1 MPSKAK
7 RKRRRTTREAY
18 PKSEILYILNIVSG
32 IFATCSL
39 MLLNPTIA
47 PAYTKSSTDKPTKEK
62 PVSCGLKAPS
72 NKRSLNKKEETQIS
86 SIITEVE
93 SLESKGLY
101 EQAANQY
108 FDAQKIIM
116 DAEGSCSVNS
126 GRFRLVYGSKLYR
139 AFRLEEAEE
148 QIKKGLEILQL
159 HSVGTRETC
168 EEFNGGI
175 EFLDEIYTKKQDFVS
190 LSDIFFKKWPFLK
203 KCLETQGEVTKPA
216 LFNIFIRLSGAFFSG
231 YVQEDNEALRSK
243 RAELAFDSLNKAY
256 SVVGGKP
263 TQMQLADIL
272 LKEGYFKYSMAGVS
286 KNNKR
291 SDLLL
296 RAREATSQALRIHT
310 GLNELERAEGSA
322 KQLAYIL
329 ESIGDYS
336 QADKIYRNLIA
347 RALDKPL
354 RATSISENYS
364 LLSGY
369 AMFTKNWDNKIHFRT
384 ALLML
389 RQWEHVALKALLPSI
404 TPKERIEYLNLFSQ
418 SEGVAARGF
427 ATGILSSEEYLDSF
441 LQLRYSLIESEII
454 ALRMSIKNIS
464 PLAPNT
470 IDTLAR
476 QMAASD
482 IDYTNQIKR
491 SLRENDLFIQFIEP
505 SPGGYNTR
513 ISTNEI
519 ETKTQAFVVRNGGGS
534 ESLLAYK
541 TCEKELCNRLMSEA
555 LRSSSQGLGDASQK
569 WRVLLDNLFSPELVK
584 QIQESK
590 QVYIGLDG
598 LLQRVPIGIIR
609 IHLESK
615 GLGSRRII
623 AVQSVADIG
632 NHERNM
638 QAGDSTVFYSPEF
651 GESAKCTSNASCQK
665 QWKELVYSSK
675 EGEVVSGILSANK
688 VFGKQASKSSML
700 SIKSPKVL
708 HISTHAGFA
717 EETTDG
723 RSRDQSEFGGR
734 QVLDGLYNIYIVAT
748 GANVSPPESTIITY
762 RDLAGWDL
770 SGTSL
775 AVVSACETG
784 LGGSMRGYGLFGMH
798 RILSSVGA
806 ESTLLSMWKVDDEA
820 TAVLMSL
827 FYKSL
832 KEGNLLDEALAKAQD
847 RMIKDPEYAARGWSN
862 PYYWAGWQI
871 AGKMTPVFNK

>member
-1 MPSKAK
+1 
-7 RKRRRTTREAY
+7 
-18 PKSEILYILNIVSG
+18 
-32 IFATCSL
+32 
-39 MLLNPTIA
+39 ML
-47 PAYTKSSTDKPTKEK
+47 
-62 PVSCGLKAPS
+62 
-72 NKRSLNKKEETQIS
+72 
-86 SIITEVE
+86 
-93 SLESKGLY
+93 
-101 EQAANQY
+101 
-108 FDAQKIIM
+108 
-116 DAEGSCSVNS
+116 
-126 GRFRLVYGSKLYR
+126 
-139 AFRLEEAEE
+139 
-148 QIKKGLEILQL
+148 
-159 HSVGTRETC
+159 
-168 EEFNGGI
+168 
-175 EFLDEIYTKKQDFVS
+175 FLSEIYTKKIDNKSFADVV
-190 LSDIFFKKWPFLK
+190 FGGWPFLK
-203 KCLETQGEVTKPA
+203 KCLESQGEVTKLA
-216 LFNIFIRLSGAFFSG
+216 LFNVFIRLSSHIFDG
-231 YVQEDNEALRSK
+231 YISDATEALRNE
-243 RAELAFDSLNKAY
+243 RATQAFDVLNKAY
-256 SVVGGKP
+256 NVVDGKP
-263 TQMQLADIL
+263 TQMQIADIL
-272 LKEGYFKYSMAGVS
+272 LKEGYFKYVMAGLE

-291 SDLLL
+291 ADLLI
-296 RAREATSQALRIHT
+296 RAKDATTQALRIQT
-310 GLNELERAEGSA
+310 GLNELERAEGSE

-329 ESIGDYS
+329 ESLGDYS
-336 QADKIYRNLIA
+336 QADNIYRSLIA
-347 RALDKPL
+347 RTLDKPL
-354 RATSISENYS
+354 KATSISENYS

-369 AMFTKNWDNKIHFRT
+369 AMFTKNWESKIHFRT

-427 ATGILSSEEYLDSF
+427 ATGILSSEEYLNSF

-454 ALRMSIKNIS
+454 ALKMSAKNIS
-464 PLAPNT
+464 PLAPNAFN
-470 IDTLAR
+470 TLAR

-482 IDYTNQIKR
+482 IDYTNQIKK
-491 SLRENDLFIQFIEP
+491 SLRKNELFIQFIEP
-505 SPGGYNTR
+505 SHGGYHRR

-519 ETKTQAFVVRNGGGS
+519 ETKNQAFVVRNGADN

-541 TCEKELCNRLMSEA
+541 TCEQELCNRLISEA
-555 LRSSSQGLGDASQK
+555 LKSSSQGLGDASQK
-569 WRVLLDNLFSPELVK
+569 WHVLLDNLFTPELVK
-584 QIQESK
+584 QIQQSK

-632 NHERNM
+632 HHERNM

-651 GESAKCTSNASCQK
+651 GESAMCTSNASCQK
-665 QWKELVYSSK
+665 QWKELVYSSR
-675 EGEVVSGILSANK
+675 EGEVVSGILSAHK

-700 SIKSPKVL
+700 AIKSPKVL

-723 RSRDQSEFGGR
+723 RSRAQSEFGGR

-748 GANVSPPESTIITY
+748 GANVSPPESTIVTY

-820 TAVLMSL
+820 TSVLMSL

-832 KEGNLLDEALAKAQD
+832 KEGNSLDEALAKAQD

-871 AGKMTPVFNK
+871 AGKMTSVFNK